1 MPRRWSRVLILEI
14 NRILDALRRMHLE
27 AGQVQ
32 ALAALSVAHVLF
44 ESLSLGLLYPVL
56 LLVESGA
63 EAALARG
70 NIVVEATAVM
80 LAWAGLEFSLV
91 PLLCVV
97 FLVLVARQA
106 LFFQKSHY
114 AARLGHEAR
123 ANIQREGLK
132 AFLHT
137 DIGFYFRHN
146 RASVHAALRGHATR
160 AAGMVP
166 SGAAAASS
174 LVLLAAYVV
183 LLAVVSPWLSL
194 AAALISLPVGLMFRF
209 RMRAGRE
216 LGNRLSL
223 GVDRLSTE
231 IFERLNAIRLVKMR
245 GMESR
250 SGDEINAVIDS
261 LRNLHTETDRIRL
274 SMEASSYPLLFAGV
288 IFTFYLS
295 VTYLGMTLAGL
306 GFFIYIVMRMLPVLV
321 QLNSLRFQLNH
332 GLDAVATIDK
342 IVSAARREATVAS
355 GTRRFHGLHKGIEF
369 RSVCFSYDT
378 GESVVPAVQ
387 DLSFTIRRGAVVALV
402 GRSGAGKSTTA
413 DLIPRFFDPT
423 SGEIRFD
430 GVPAHEYD
438 VHSLRRAIAFVT
450 QDTIL
455 LDDTIRANLEFG
467 LSHRLDEDT
476 IARVLH
482 LSHCDEFV
490 DALPRGVDTVIGERG
505 TRLSGGQRQRL
516 SFARALACDPDV
528 LVLDEPTS
536 ALDSVS
542 EAFIQG
548 TLESLRGQVTTVAIA
563 HRLATIAKA
572 DLILMLDAGR
582 LIAQGSHGVLVRKSE
597 QYRHLFGR
605 QMEL

>member
-1 MPRRWSRVLILEI
+1 MILEI
-14 NRILDALRRMHLE
+14 NHIRDALRRMHLE

-32 ALAALSVAHVLF
+32 ALTALSVADVLF

-56 LLVESGA
+56 LVVESGA
-63 EAALARG
+63 EAVLARG

-80 LAWAGLEFSLV
+80 LAWTGLEFSLA

-97 FLVLVARQA
+97 FLVLITRQA
-106 LFFQKSHY
+106 LLFQKSHY
-114 AARLGHEAR
+114 AARLGHEAC

-166 SGAAAASS
+166 SGADAASS

-183 LLAVVSPWLSL
+183 LLTVVSPWLSL
-194 AAALISLPVGLMFRF
+194 AAVLISLPVGLMFRF
-209 RMRAGRE
+209 RMHAGRE

-223 GVDRLSTE
+223 GVERLSTE
-231 IFERLNAIRLVKMR
+231 MFERLNAIRLVKMR

-250 SGDEINAVIDS
+250 SADEIDAVIDS
-261 LRNLHTETDRIRL
+261 LRKLNTETDRIRL
-274 SMEASSYPLLFAGV
+274 SMEAAAYPLLFAGV

-306 GFFIYIVMRMLPVLV
+306 GFFIYVVIRMLPVLV
-321 QLNSLRFQLNH
+321 RINSLRFQLNH
-332 GLDAVATIDK
+332 GLDAVAKIDK

-355 GTRRFHGLHKGIEF
+355 GTRRFHGLQDGIEF

-387 DLSFTIRRGAVVALV
+387 DLSFTIRRGTMVALV

-423 SGEIRFD
+423 AGEIRFD

-438 VHSLRRAIAFVT
+438 IRSLRRAIAFVT

-467 LSHRLDEDT
+467 LSHQLDEDT
-476 IARVLH
+476 IARVLR
-482 LSHCDEFV
+482 LSHCDEFI
-490 DALPRGVDTVIGERG
+490 DSLPRGVDTVIGERG

-516 SFARALACDPDV
+516 SFARALACDPDI

-536 ALDSVS
+536 ALDSES
-542 EAFIQG
+542 ETFIQG

-563 HRLATIAKA
+563 HRLATIAQA
-572 DLILMLDAGR
+572 DLILMLESGR
-582 LIAQGSHGVLVRKSE
+582 LIAQGSHGVLVRESD
-597 QYRHLFGR
+597 QYRRLFST
-605 QMEL
+605 QIDL